1 MDQHNATLA
10 SGLVSSTYIQQ
21 GADALCTRRKLIKT
35 LLSQRSL
42 PKHGWDE
49 DTVELFIKA
58 SPFIHD
64 CIKCVNFIAH
74 HSFHCSHTR
83 SFSSRSPQ
91 IAEPEPACDTT

>member
-1 MDQHNATLA
+1 MDQQNVTLA
-10 SGLVSSTYIQQ
+10 SGLVSSNYIQQ

-58 SPFIHD
+58 RQ
-64 CIKCVNFIAH
+64 
-74 HSFHCSHTR
+74 FHPKAITLLK
-83 SFSSRSPQ
+83 FSLS
-91 IAEPEPACDTT
+91 